1 MDKIMIVKA
10 VAELK
15 RSCPLIKLATATTIE
30 IRQKDNWLFFVKIS
44 EYFAIKRTP
53 KQFKKNS
60 SEKTNWFNLNCI

>member
-30 IRQKDNWLFFVKIS
+30 IKLKDSRLFFVKIS
-44 EYFAIKRTP
+44 EYFAISRTA

-60 SEKTNWFNLNCI
+60 SEKTNWFNFS

>member
-30 IRQKDNWLFFVKIS
+30 IRQKDNWLFFVKILS
-44 EYFAIKRTP
+44 ILQLREHLSNLRKIPP
-53 KQFKKNS
+53 KNK
-60 SEKTNWFNLNCI
+60 LV